1 LVAGQRR
8 NGRDRVLDF
17 RVGASRHRD
26 ADMRP
31 PTWNVI

>member
-1 LVAGQRR
+1 LVARQRAGVR
-8 NGRDRVLDF
+8 RRLLMRG
-17 RVGASRHRD
+17 VGAPRHRD